1 MVADATTIR
10 DSLFPPIHQGT
21 YNGRDGVPEEL
32 GQETTMALS
41 EQEQKRLDQL
51 EASLLADDPKFAD
64 ALRGAPQ
71 FRMQRRRAAFAGVI
85 FITGLAALVLGVQF
99 QPVISIIGF
108 VMMLV
113 AAITGI
119 SAWSRVEGQAETTR
133 LSNRSTHPSASGTDF
148 MNKLEE
154 RWRKRQQGGDL

>member
-1 MVADATTIR
+1 
-10 DSLFPPIHQGT
+10 
-21 YNGRDGVPEEL
+21 
-32 GQETTMALS
+32 MALS

-51 EASLLADDPKFAD
+51 EASLLSDDPKFAD
-64 ALRGAPQ
+64 ALRGTPQ
-71 FRMQRRRAAFAGVI
+71 FRIQRRRAAFAGVV
-85 FITGLAALVLGVQF
+85 FVAGLTALILGVQF
-99 QPVISIIGF
+99 QPIISVLGF
-108 VMMLV
+108 VMMLI

>member
-1 MVADATTIR
+1 
-10 DSLFPPIHQGT
+10 
-21 YNGRDGVPEEL
+21 
-32 GQETTMALS
+32 MALS

-64 ALRGAPQ
+64 TLRGAPQ
-71 FRMQRRRAAFAGVI
+71 FHVQRRRAALAGV
-85 FITGLAALVLGVQF
+85 FFVAGLTALVLGVQF
-99 QPVISIIGF
+99 QPMISIIGF

-113 AAITGI
+113 SAITGI
-119 SAWSRVEGQAETTR
+119 SAWSRVEGREDSTR
-133 LSNRSTHPSASGTDF
+133 ASSRSNHPSSSGTDF

>member
-1 MVADATTIR
+1 
-10 DSLFPPIHQGT
+10 
-21 YNGRDGVPEEL
+21 
-32 GQETTMALS
+32 MALS

-64 ALRGAPQ
+64 TLRGAPQ
-71 FRMQRRRAAFAGVI
+71 FRVQRRRAALAGLVFMI
-85 FITGLAALVLGVQF
+85 GLAALVLGVQV
-99 QPVISIIGF
+99 QPAISIAGF
-108 VMMLV
+108 IMMLT

-119 SAWSRVEGQAETTR
+119 SAWSRVEGQEEPKHP
-133 LSNRSTHPSASGTDF
+133 SSRSGHPSASSGTDF

>member
-1 MVADATTIR
+1 
-10 DSLFPPIHQGT
+10 
-21 YNGRDGVPEEL
+21 
-32 GQETTMALS
+32 MALS

-64 ALRGAPQ
+64 ALRGTPQ
-71 FRMQRRRAAFAGVI
+71 FRVQRRRAALAGVV
-85 FITGLAALVLGVQF
+85 FVAGLAALVLGVQF
-99 QPVISIIGF
+99 QPLISIIGF

-119 SAWSRVEGQAETTR
+119 SAWSRVEGQEEPTR
-133 LSNRSTHPSASGTDF
+133 SSSKSNHPSSRTDF

>member
-1 MVADATTIR
+1 
-10 DSLFPPIHQGT
+10 
-21 YNGRDGVPEEL
+21 
-32 GQETTMALS
+32 MALS

-64 ALRGAPQ
+64 TLRGTPQ
-71 FRMQRRRAAFAGVI
+71 FRVQRRRAALAGVV
-85 FITGLAALVLGVQF
+85 FVAGLTALVLGVQF

-108 VMMLV
+108 VMML
-113 AAITGI
+113 ASAITGI
-119 SAWSRVEGQAETTR
+119 SAWSRVAAQEEPTR
-133 LSNRSTHPSASGTDF
+133 SSSKSSHPSSGTDF

>member
-1 MVADATTIR
+1 
-10 DSLFPPIHQGT
+10 
-21 YNGRDGVPEEL
+21 
-32 GQETTMALS
+32 MALS

-64 ALRGAPQ
+64 TLRGTPQ
-71 FRMQRRRAAFAGVI
+71 FRVQRRRAALAGVV
-85 FITGLAALVLGVQF
+85 FVAGLTALVLGVQF
-99 QPVISIIGF
+99 QPMISIIGF

-113 AAITGI
+113 SAITGI
-119 SAWSRVEGQAETTR
+119 SAWSRVEGREDSTR
-133 LSNRSTHPSASGTDF
+133 ASSRSNHPSSSGTDF

>member
-1 MVADATTIR
+1 
-10 DSLFPPIHQGT
+10 
-21 YNGRDGVPEEL
+21 
-32 GQETTMALS
+32 
-41 EQEQKRLDQL
+41 
-51 EASLLADDPKFAD
+51 
-64 ALRGAPQ
+64 
-71 FRMQRRRAAFAGVI
+71 MQRRRAAFAGVI
-85 FITGLAALVLGVQF
+85 FVAGLAALVLGVQF

>member
-1 MVADATTIR
+1 MAVVTAIR
-10 DSLFPPIHQGT
+10 DSLFPPIRQGT

-64 ALRGAPQ
+64 ALRGTPQ
-71 FRMQRRRAAFAGVI
+71 FRIQRRRAAFAGVV
-85 FITGLAALVLGVQF
+85 FVAGLTALILGVQF
-99 QPVISIIGF
+99 QPLTSVLGF
-108 VMMLV
+108 VMMLI

-119 SAWSRVEGQAETTR
+119 SAWSRVENQAEAARPSTR
-133 LSNRSTHPSASGTDF
+133 SAHPSTSGADF

>member
-1 MVADATTIR
+1 
-10 DSLFPPIHQGT
+10 
-21 YNGRDGVPEEL
+21 
-32 GQETTMALS
+32 MALS

-64 ALRGAPQ
+64 TLRGTPQ
-71 FRMQRRRAAFAGVI
+71 FRVQRRRAALAGVV
-85 FITGLAALVLGVQF
+85 FVAGLAALVLGVQF
-99 QPVISIIGF
+99 QPLISIIGF

-119 SAWSRVEGQAETTR
+119 SAWSRVEGQEEPKR
-133 LSNRSTHPSASGTDF
+133 SSSKSNHPSSGTDF

>member
-1 MVADATTIR
+1 
-10 DSLFPPIHQGT
+10 
-21 YNGRDGVPEEL
+21 
-32 GQETTMALS
+32 MALS

-64 ALRGAPQ
+64 TLRGTPQ
-71 FRMQRRRAAFAGVI
+71 FRIQRRRAACAGVV
-85 FITGLAALVLGVQF
+85 FVAGLAALILGVQF
-99 QPVISIIGF
+99 QPIISIIGF
-108 VMMLV
+108 VMMLI

-119 SAWSRVEGQAETTR
+119 SAWSRVENQAETAR
-133 LSNRSTHPSASGTDF
+133 PSSRSTHPSTSGADF

>member
-1 MVADATTIR
+1 
-10 DSLFPPIHQGT
+10 
-21 YNGRDGVPEEL
+21 
-32 GQETTMALS
+32 MALS

-64 ALRGAPQ
+64 ALRGTPQ
-71 FRMQRRRAAFAGVI
+71 FRVQRRRAALAGVV
-85 FITGLAALVLGVQF
+85 FVAGLAALVLGVQF
-99 QPVISIIGF
+99 QPLISIIGF

-119 SAWSRVEGQAETTR
+119 SAWSRVEGQEEPTR
-133 LSNRSTHPSASGTDF
+133 SSSKSNHPSSGTDF

>member
-1 MVADATTIR
+1 
-10 DSLFPPIHQGT
+10 
-21 YNGRDGVPEEL
+21 
-32 GQETTMALS
+32 MALS

-71 FRMQRRRAAFAGVI
+71 FRIQRRRAALAGVV
-85 FITGLAALVLGVQF
+85 FIAGLAALVLGVQF
-99 QPVISIIGF
+99 QPMISIIGF

>member
-10 DSLFPPIHQGT
+10 DSLFPLIHQGT

-41 EQEQKRLDQL
+41 EQEQRRLDQL

-85 FITGLAALVLGVQF
+85 FVAGLAALVLGVQF

>member
-10 DSLFPPIHQGT
+10 DSLFPPIHQGA

-71 FRMQRRRAAFAGVI
+71 FRIQRRRAALAGVV
-85 FITGLAALVLGVQF
+85 FIAGLAALVLGVQF
-99 QPVISIIGF
+99 QPMISIIGF

>member
-1 MVADATTIR
+1 
-10 DSLFPPIHQGT
+10 
-21 YNGRDGVPEEL
+21 
-32 GQETTMALS
+32 MALS

-71 FRMQRRRAAFAGVI
+71 FRIQRRRAALAGVV
-85 FITGLAALVLGVQF
+85 FIAGLAALVLGVQF
-99 QPVISIIGF
+99 QPMISIIGF

-119 SAWSRVEGQAETTR
+119 SAWSRVEGQTETTH
-133 LSNRSTHPSASGTDF
+133 LSSRSTHPSTSGADF

>member
-1 MVADATTIR
+1 MAENRTAIR
-10 DSLFPPIHQGT
+10 DSLFPPIQQGT
-21 YNGRDGVPEEL
+21 YNGRDGVPEEP

-64 ALRGAPQ
+64 TLRGAPQ
-71 FRMQRRRAAFAGVI
+71 FRVQRRRAAFAGVV
-85 FITGLAALVLGVQF
+85 FVAGLTALILGVQF

-108 VMMLV
+108 VMMLI

-119 SAWSRVEGQAETTR
+119 SAWPRVEGQTDTTR
-133 LSNRSTHPSASGTDF
+133 LSSRSTRPSVSGTDF

>member
-1 MVADATTIR
+1 
-10 DSLFPPIHQGT
+10 
-21 YNGRDGVPEEL
+21 
-32 GQETTMALS
+32 MALS
-41 EQEQKRLDQL
+41 ELEQKRLDQL

-64 ALRGAPQ
+64 TLRGAPQ
-71 FRMQRRRAAFAGVI
+71 FRVQRRRAAFAGVV
-85 FITGLAALVLGVQF
+85 FVAGLTALILGVQF

-108 VMMLV
+108 VMMLI

-119 SAWSRVEGQAETTR
+119 SAWPRVEGQTDTTR
-133 LSNRSTHPSASGTDF
+133 LSSRSTRPSVSVTDF